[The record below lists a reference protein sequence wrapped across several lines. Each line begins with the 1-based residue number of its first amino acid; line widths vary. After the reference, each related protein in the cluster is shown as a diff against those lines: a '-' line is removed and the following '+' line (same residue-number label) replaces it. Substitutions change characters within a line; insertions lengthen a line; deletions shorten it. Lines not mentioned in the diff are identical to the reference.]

1 VIGELHT
8 KINKV
13 QRNLRL
19 AGEAGLPY
27 EAYLHRSHL
36 EELMDTAMR
45 YGIDVRP
52 WVDRSLLPPLA
63 LVEA

>member
-8 KINKV
+8 KINTV
-13 QRNLRL
+13 QRNLLL

-27 EAYLHRSHL
+27 EAYLHR
-36 EELMDTAMR
+36 
-45 YGIDVRP
+45 VKP